1 MEERFEFFKEA
12 FLELSNSDK
21 ITLFLEYGREYNSDE
36 EIFIFDEDFF
46 SMFYEN
52 NPYEAARAATFGSLC
67 WSDDYICFDGYGN
80 LESLSE
86 SDAAERAEDF
96 VREIYNYVDYSDYI
110 DMSEFDDREEEE
122 EEEDEEEEDNEIVNG
137 LKMKG
142 DC

>member
-12 FLELSNSDK
+12 FSELSDADK
-21 ITLFLEYGREYNSDE
+21 ITLLMEYGREHNSDE

-52 NPYEAARAATFGSLC
+52 NPYEAARAASFGSLC

-80 LESLSE
+80 LESLSGR
-86 SDAAERAEDF
+86 DAAERAEDF
-96 VREIYNYVDYSDYI
+96 VREIYTYVDYSDYI
-110 DMSEFDDREEEE
+110 DMSEFDDRDG
-122 EEEDEEEEDNEIVNG
+122 EEDEEDDEIVNG